1 MRPPSTITSRRPR
14 LRLSGIRLAA
24 LGLGIAFLAA
34 GCAGPLRFPSA
45 SLAEKETRAGLVQ
58 AYDTNGDK
66 RADYFTTQGPDGR
79 IDRIAYDTTGDGAAD
94 SFVNLDDIPFA
105 DCRHIVFVLDGFPY
119 DLVKAFRDKGRLR
132 LFYPPAR
139 VISTY
144 PAMTDLALAE
154 VFVSPKPLGF
164 ESLYYDHRAN
174 RLVGGNGDYLSL
186 KNEAWA
192 RLVDY
197 RAGSLLDPISYIYP
211 NYAFDRE
218 LEDFARLLA
227 RRDRRHVI
235 GYFVSTAGLAT
246 RFGAAGIEKALD
258 AVDRLAHQ
266 LVAESRGLVKITVLA
281 DHGHTLKRCERI
293 DFHKFLRDKGWR
305 VTDRLNGPR
314 DVAPV
319 EFGLITYASF
329 AAHDRP
335 ALAADLLEHEGVRF
349 TIYQEGGAVV
359 IRARD
364 GEFRIERRGD
374 RYRYRASAPSSGDPS
389 TMLRVALSK
398 SKGDPLQLAAIL
410 ERLKADGKMDADGF
424 VADRDLFLA
433 TAEHRYPD
441 PLDRLWRAFT
451 GMAENVPDVIAD
463 LADGYYAGAA
473 TRAAWFDSAASTHGD
488 LERMSSMTFIMS
500 TIGPLAGPLRSRDIP
515 QALERLTGESWP
527 PVRRGTGK

>member
-1 MRPPSTITSRRPR
+1 MQDNRPLPPAPGAKHYLPEPYRK
-14 LRLSGIRLAA
+14 LLAD
-24 LGLGIAFLAA
+24 GLFLLLAFAIIA
-34 GCAGPLRFPSA
+34 GCGGPLRFPSA
-45 SLAEKETRAGLVQ
+45 PLAEKETHLGLVQ

-66 RADYFTTQGPDGR
+66 RADCFLTRNADGR
-79 IDRIAYDTTGDGAAD
+79 EFRIGYDTTGDGAAD
-94 SFVNLDDIPFA
+94 SFVRLDDIPFA
-105 DCRHIVFVLDGFPY
+105 DCRHVVIVLDGVPY
-119 DLVKAFRDKGRLR
+119 DLVEAFRAKGRLR

-192 RLVDY
+192 RVVDY
-197 RAGSLLDPISYIYP
+197 RAGTLLDPIAYIYP

-218 LEDFARLLA
+218 LDDFTNLLA

-246 RFGAAGIEKALD
+246 RDGAAGIEKVLD
-258 AVDRLAHQ
+258 AVDRLSHQ

-293 DFHKFLRDKGWR
+293 DFRKFLGDKGWR
-305 VTDRLNGPR
+305 ITDRLNGPR

-335 ALAADLLEHEGVRF
+335 ALAADLLQNDGVRLTF
-349 TIYQEGGAVV
+349 YQEGGAIVV
-359 IRARD
+359 RTRD
-364 GEFRIERRGD
+364 GEARIERRGD
-374 RYRYRASAPSSGDPS
+374 RYRYRASTD
-389 TMLRVALSK
+389 
-398 SKGDPLQLAAIL
+398 DPLQLAPIL
-410 ERLKADGKMDADGF
+410 ERLKAEGKVDADGF

-433 TAEHRYPD
+433 TVTHCYPD

-451 GMAENVPDVIAD
+451 GMVENVPDVIAD
-463 LADGYYAGAA
+463 LSDGYYAGAA

-488 LERMSSMTFIMS
+488 LERMSSTTFIMS
-500 TIGPLAGPLRSRDIP
+500 TVGPLAGPLRSRDIP
-515 QALERLTGESWP
+515 QALERLTGEPWP
-527 PVRRGTGK
+527 PVRQGTGQ

>member
-1 MRPPSTITSRRPR
+1 MQDNRPSPPAPGAKHPLPEPYRK
-14 LRLSGIRLAA
+14 LLAD
-24 LGLGIAFLAA
+24 GLFLLLAFAIIA
-34 GCAGPLRFPSA
+34 GCGGPLRFPSA
-45 SLAEKETRAGLVQ
+45 PLAEKETGAGLVQ

-66 RADYFTTQGPDGR
+66 RADCFLTRNADGR
-79 IDRIAYDTTGDGAAD
+79 EFRIGYDTTGDGAAD
-94 SFVNLDDIPFA
+94 AFVNLDDIPFA
-105 DCRHIVFVLDGFPY
+105 DCRHVVIVLDGVPY
-119 DLVKAFRDKGRLR
+119 DLIEAFRAKGRLR

-174 RLVGGNGDYLSL
+174 RLTGGTGDYLSL

-192 RLVDY
+192 RVVDY
-197 RAGSLLDPISYIYP
+197 RAGTLLDPIAYIYP
-211 NYAFDRE
+211 NYVFDRE
-218 LEDFARLLA
+218 LDDFTNLLA

-246 RFGAAGIEKALD
+246 RDGARGIEKALD
-258 AVDRLAHQ
+258 AVDRLSHQ

-293 DFHKFLRDKGWR
+293 DFRKFLSDKGWR
-305 VTDRLNGPR
+305 ITDRLNGPR

-335 ALAADLLEHEGVRF
+335 ALAADLLQHDGVRL
-349 TIYQEGGAVV
+349 TLYQEGGAIVV
-359 IRARD
+359 RTRD
-364 GEFRIERRGD
+364 GEARIERRDG
-374 RYRYRASAPSSGDPS
+374 RYRYLPSS
-389 TMLRVALSK
+389 
-398 SKGDPLQLAAIL
+398 GDPLQLAPIL
-410 ERLKADGKMDADGF
+410 ERLKIEGKVDGDGF

-433 TAEHRYPD
+433 TAAHRYPD

-451 GMAENVPDVIAD
+451 GMVENVPDVIAD

-473 TRAAWFDSAASTHGD
+473 TRAVWFDSAASTHGD
-488 LERMSSMTFIMS
+488 LERMSSTTFIMS
-500 TIGPLAGPLRSRDIP
+500 TAGPLPGPLRNRDIP
-515 QALERLTGESWP
+515 QALERLTGEPWP
-527 PVRRGTGK
+527 PVRQGTGQ

>member
-1 MRPPSTITSRRPR
+1 
-14 LRLSGIRLAA
+14 LLADA
-24 LGLGIAFLAA
+24 LFLLLAFVIIA
-34 GCAGPLRFPSA
+34 GCGGPLRFPSVP
-45 SLAEKETRAGLVQ
+45 LAEKETGSGLVQ

-79 IDRIAYDTTGDGAAD
+79 IDRIAYDTNGDGAAD
-94 SFVNLDDIPFA
+94 SLVRLDDIPFA
-105 DCRHIVFVLDGFPY
+105 DCRHVVIVLDGVPY
-119 DLVKAFRDKGRLR
+119 DLVEAFRAKGRLR

-174 RLVGGNGDYLSL
+174 RLVGGNSDYLSL

-192 RLVDY
+192 RVLDY
-197 RAGSLLDPISYIYP
+197 RAGTLLDPIAYIYP

-218 LEDFARLLA
+218 LDDFTNLLA

-246 RFGAAGIEKALD
+246 RDGARGIEKALD
-258 AVDRLAHQ
+258 AVDRLSHQ
-266 LVAESRGLVKITVLA
+266 LVAESRGLVKVTVLA

-293 DFHKFLRDKGWR
+293 DFRKFLSDKGWR
-305 VTDRLNGPR
+305 ITDRLNGPR

-335 ALAADLLEHEGVRF
+335 GLAADLLQHDSVRL
-349 TIYQEGGAVV
+349 TLYQEGGAIVV
-359 IRARD
+359 RTRD
-364 GEFRIERRGD
+364 GEARIEHRDD
-374 RYRYRASAPSSGDPS
+374 RYRYRAS
-389 TMLRVALSK
+389 T
-398 SKGDPLQLAAIL
+398 GDPLQLAPIL
-410 ERLKADGKMDADGF
+410 ERLKADGKVDADGF
-424 VADRDLFLA
+424 IADRDLFLA
-433 TAEHRYPD
+433 TADHRYPD

-451 GMAENVPDVIAD
+451 SMVENVPDVIAD
-463 LADGYYAGAA
+463 LSDGYYAGAA

-488 LERMSSMTFIMS
+488 LGRMSSTTFIMS
-500 TIGPLAGPLRSRDIP
+500 TVGPLAGPLRSRDIP
-515 QALERLTGESWP
+515 QALERLIGEPWP
-527 PVRRGTGK
+527 PVRQGTGQ

>member
-1 MRPPSTITSRRPR
+1 MHPPSAKTAQGARLRPGACR
-14 LRLSGIRLAA
+14 LRLSGVRLAA

-45 SLAEKETRAGLVQ
+45 SLAEKETSAGLVQ

-79 IDRIAYDTTGDGAAD
+79 IDRIAYDTTGDGAVD
-94 SFVNLDDIPFA
+94 SFVRLDDIPFA
-105 DCRHIVFVLDGFPY
+105 DCRHIVFVLDGIPY
-119 DLVKAFRDKGRLR
+119 DLVQQFRAKGRLR

-144 PAMTDLALAE
+144 PSMTDLALAE

-174 RLVGGNGDYLSL
+174 RLTGGSGDYLSL
-186 KNEAWA
+186 KNGAWA
-192 RLVDY
+192 RVVDY
-197 RAGSLLDPISYIYP
+197 RAGTILDPISYIYP
-211 NYAFDRE
+211 NYVFARE
-218 LEDFARLLA
+218 LNDFTNLLA
-227 RRDRRHVI
+227 QRDRRHVI

-246 RFGAAGIEKALD
+246 RDGVRGIEKALD
-258 AVDRLAHQ
+258 AVDRLSHQ

-293 DFHKFLRDKGWR
+293 DFRKFLSDKGWR

-335 ALAADLLEHEGVRF
+335 ALAADLLQHDGVRL
-349 TIYQEGGAVV
+349 TLYQEGGAIVV
-359 IRARD
+359 RTRD
-364 GEFRIERRGD
+364 GEARIERRDD
-374 RYRYRASAPSSGDPS
+374 RYRYRASA
-389 TMLRVALSK
+389 
-398 SKGDPLQLAAIL
+398 GDPLELAPIL
-410 ERLKADGKMDADGF
+410 ERLKAEGKVDADGF

-433 TAEHRYPD
+433 TATHRYPD

-463 LADGYYAGAA
+463 LSDGYYAGAA
-473 TRAAWFDSAASTHGD
+473 TRATWFDSAASTHGD
-488 LERMSSMTFIMS
+488 LGRMSSTTFIMS
-500 TIGPLAGPLRSRDIP
+500 TIGPMTGPLRSRDIP
-515 QALERLTGESWP
+515 QTLERLTGEPWP
-527 PVRRGTGK
+527 PVRRETGK